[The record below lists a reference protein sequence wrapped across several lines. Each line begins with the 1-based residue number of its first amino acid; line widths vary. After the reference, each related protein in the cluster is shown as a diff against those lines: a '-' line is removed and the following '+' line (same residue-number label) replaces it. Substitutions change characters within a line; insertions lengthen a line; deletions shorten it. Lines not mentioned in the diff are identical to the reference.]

1 VSKRCYRRG
10 GMKAGGKAELE
21 GGGAREVSWEKMGER
36 CMERTDGD
44 VQVTASNKCSK

>member
-1 VSKRCYRRG
+1 MSTRCYRRG

-21 GGGAREVSWEKMGER
+21 GGGARRIGWEKGER
-36 CMERTDGD
+36 CMEWTDGD